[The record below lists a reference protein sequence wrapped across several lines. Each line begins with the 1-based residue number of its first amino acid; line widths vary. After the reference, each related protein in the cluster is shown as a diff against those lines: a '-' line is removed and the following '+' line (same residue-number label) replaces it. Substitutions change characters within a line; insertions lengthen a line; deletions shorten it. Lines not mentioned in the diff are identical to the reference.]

1 MRIEICDISKHFGS
15 LKANDGI
22 DLAIGEGEIHG
33 VLGENG
39 AGKSTLMKIL
49 SGFIQRTSGS
59 ILLDGHP
66 VAFASPSEAVRAG
79 IGMLY
84 QDPMDFQQLS
94 VLGNFML
101 GRTGAIRLDLKGHA
115 SQLQSLCRAFNFHL
129 RPDAPVQSL
138 TVGERQQLELLR
150 LLALGVG
157 VLVLDEPT
165 TGISTEQK
173 GLLFESLK
181 RLSAAGKSV
190 VLVSHKLEDVEALC
204 DRVTVLRQ
212 GRKVGQAERPFER
225 AYLLDM
231 MFGSVPAG
239 LRPAGRQHGAAV
251 LRFDGVSCT
260 GGRSGLSRCS
270 VAIHEGEVVG
280 LAGLEGSGQELFL
293 KLSAGLKRPDSGRV
307 IFDGNDMSGRAHR
320 DFAEKKVA
328 YLPAARLEEALIPGL
343 TIAEHAALRQDDNSL
358 ALNQRAADGAARDG
372 IERFRIKGRPETLV
386 EALSGGN
393 QQRLL
398 LSQLIDSPR
407 LLLLE
412 NPSRGL
418 DVESA
423 IWVWQHLMSYARGG
437 AAVVFSSAELDEIV
451 SVSDRVLVFFNGR
464 MVADMSSAAIDPNL
478 LGNAIAGAV

>member
-1 MRIEICDISKHFGS
+1 MRLELCSISKHFGS
-15 LKANDGI
+15 LKANAGI
-22 DLAIGEGEIHG
+22 DLVIGESEIHG

-84 QDPMDFQQLS
+84 QDPLDFHQLS
-94 VLGNFML
+94 VLSNFMV
-101 GRTGAIRLDLKGHA
+101 GQSGSIRLDPQGCA
-115 SQLQSLCRAFNFHL
+115 SRLQSLCRAFKFHL
-129 RPDAPVQSL
+129 RPDALVQSL

-150 LLALGVG
+150 LLALGVS

-165 TGISTEQK
+165 TGISAEQK
-173 GLLFESLK
+173 TVLFNSLK
-181 RLSAAGKSV
+181 RVAGEGKSV

-212 GRKVGQAERPFER
+212 GRKVGTVDRPFER
-225 AYLLDM
+225 ANLLDM
-231 MFGSVPAG
+231 MFGNIPAG
-239 LRPAGRQHGAAV
+239 LRPAGRKTGKSI
-251 LRFDGVSCT
+251 LRFDGVSCS
-260 GGRSGLSRCS
+260 GGRSGLSHCS
-270 VAIHEGEVVG
+270 VAVHEGEVVG

-307 IFDGNDMSGRAHR
+307 IFGASDMSGRTHR

-328 YLPAARLEEALIPGL
+328 YLPSARLEEALIPGL
-343 TIAEHAALRQDDNSL
+343 TIAEHAALRQRGNIL
-358 ALNQRAADGAARDG
+358 ALNQRAADEASRAA
-372 IERFRIKGRPETLV
+372 IERFRIKGRPGSRV
-386 EALSGGN
+386 EELSGGN

-398 LSQLIDSPR
+398 LSQLMDSPR

-412 NPSRGL
+412 NPTRGL

-423 IWVWQHLMSYARGG
+423 LWVWRHLMMYARGG

-451 SVSDRVLVFFNGR
+451 SVSDRVLVFFNGCI
-464 MVADMSSAAIDPNL
+464 VADVPSAAIDPNL
-478 LGNAIAGAV
+478 LGHAIAGAA

>member
-1 MRIEICDISKHFGS
+1 MRLELCGVSKHFGS

-22 DLAIGEGEIHG
+22 DLVVGEGEIHG

-59 ILLDGHP
+59 ILLDGRP
-66 VAFASPSEAVRAG
+66 VAFASPADAVHAG

-84 QDPMDFQQLS
+84 QDPLDFQQLS
-94 VLGNFML
+94 VIANFML
-101 GRTGAIRLDLKGHA
+101 GQPGAIRLDRQGRAIH
-115 SQLQSLCRAFNFHL
+115 LQSLCRAFNFHL
-129 RPDAPVQSL
+129 RPEASVQSL

-173 GLLFESLK
+173 AILFESLK
-181 RLSAAGKSV
+181 RLSAEGKSV

-204 DRVTVLRQ
+204 DRLTVLRQ
-212 GRKVGQAERPFER
+212 GRKVATVDRPFDR
-225 AYLLDM
+225 SNLLDM

-239 LRPAGRQHGAAV
+239 LRPAVRKTG
-251 LRFDGVSCT
+251 LPMLCFDNVSCS

-270 VAIHEGEVVG
+270 VAIHEGEVIG

-293 KLSAGLKRPDSGRV
+293 RLSAGLKRPDSGRV
-307 IFDGNDMSGRAHR
+307 VLGGSDMSGRTHR

-343 TIAEHAALRQDDNSL
+343 TIAEHAALRQNGPTF
-358 ALNQRAADGAARDG
+358 ALNQRAADDSARTG
-372 IERFRIKGRPETLV
+372 IERFRIKGSPGTLV

-412 NPSRGL
+412 NPTRGL

-423 IWVWQHLMSYARGG
+423 LWVWQHLVSYAQGG

-451 SVSDRVLVFFNGR
+451 SVSGRVLVFFNGR
-464 MVADMSSAAIDPNL
+464 IVADVPSAAIDPNL
-478 LGNAIAGAV
+478 LGNAIAGAA